1 MINFINSLY
10 SFQLWPLPSLAPE
23 KLFLLL
29 CPLLQFSLYAL
40 ALKHHLL
47 CHCLPKVSTYSRCFL
62 HKPTVL
68 CMYCFTVYCCI
79 VLLILRLFLLPY
91 FSFRDFPMLFFL
103 LSTVHTIFNILPF
116 CFASSFISRIP
127 KMFGP
132 HRSLTV

>member
-29 CPLLQFSLYAL
+29 CPLLQLSLYAL

-68 CMYCFTVYCCI
+68 CTVCTVLLFTVALFFLFCAFFYCLIFLSVIFQCYFSCYQQFTQFLTFFLSA
-79 VLLILRLFLLPY
+79 LLPRLFLG
-91 FSFRDFPMLFFL
+91 
-103 LSTVHTIFNILPF
+103 
-116 CFASSFISRIP
+116 SRKCLVPI
-127 KMFGP
+127 G
-132 HRSLTV
+132 R

>member
-47 CHCLPKVSTYSRCFL
+47 CHCLPKVSTVDVSYINLQCSVC
-62 HKPTVL
+62 TVL
-68 CMYCFTVYCCI
+68 LFTVALFFLFCAFFYCLIFLSVIFQCYFSCYQQFTQFLTFFLSA
-79 VLLILRLFLLPY
+79 LLPRLFLG
-91 FSFRDFPMLFFL
+91 
-103 LSTVHTIFNILPF
+103 
-116 CFASSFISRIP
+116 SRKCLVPI
-127 KMFGP
+127 G
-132 HRSLTV
+132 R